1 MNHHKLT
8 EYVLPGRLP
17 IFVARKYPG
26 EHDRCGL
33 HDHEYS
39 EIAVILNGTAQHMF
53 DGKLR
58 LLRKGDMVVL
68 HPGMIHNYVECDRAF
83 ELVNIAYDFRAL
95 ALPLLDGA
103 DLTLFKILFPEVV
116 AYNAREPVMTLNAAE
131 LERLLELSERLHHE
145 TVDPLPGSMVM
156 TLALF
161 LEIVTTLARHYRGA
175 PMFQST
181 RFMLGKTI
189 AYLNS
194 HYAENVSIAE
204 LARQAGVSER
214 NLFRL
219 FRVMTGFS
227 PHHYQLNLRI
237 NHASEMLLLSDASL
251 EEIAGKCGFCDA
263 NHLCKQFRK
272 VRGITPQKFRR
283 TPHPFRKASAT
294 DAPSA

>member
-1 MNHHKLT
+1 
-8 EYVLPGRLP
+8 LPGQH
-17 IFVARKYPG
+17 AN
-26 EHDRCGL
+26 CAL

-39 EIAVILNGTAQHMF
+39 EIAVIFNGTAQHLF
-53 DGKLR
+53 DGKR
-58 LLRKGDMVVL
+58 RMLRKGDMVVL
-68 HPGMIHNYVECDRAF
+68 HPGMLHTYVECDDAF
-83 ELVNIAYDFRAL
+83 ELVNIAYDFRGL
-95 ALPLLDGA
+95 ALPRLDGA
-103 DLTLFKILFPEVV
+103 NLALFKILFPEGEAV
-116 AYNAREPVMTLNAAE
+116 YNALEPVMTLNNTE
-131 LERLLELSERLHHE
+131 LEWLEERSARLHRE
-145 TVDPLPGSMVM
+145 TVDPLPGSMIM

-161 LEIVTTLARHYRGA
+161 LETVTSLARHYRGA

-227 PHHYQLNLRI
+227 PYHYQLNLRI
-237 NHASEMLLLSDASL
+237 NHASELLLFSDASL

-272 VRGITPQKFRR
+272 VRGVTPQKFRR
-283 TPHPFRKASAT
+283 TPHPFRES
-294 DAPSA
+294 